1 MIFLTGGRRSVALV
15 GEGVLGATGE
25 VGVIVMGADVTGADV
40 TGADVTGEDVT
51 DTGAPVAVD
60 VNAKHD

>member
-1 MIFLTGGRRSVALV
+1 MSKYKIDIIFDTHDLSYGRKKVGCLGRRRSTWSYR
-15 GEGVLGATGE
+15 G

-40 TGADVTGEDVT
+40 TGA
-51 DTGAPVAVD
+51 PVAVD

>member
-1 MIFLTGGRRSVALV
+1 
-15 GEGVLGATGE
+15 
-25 VGVIVMGADVTGADV
+25 MGAEVTGADV

>member
-1 MIFLTGGRRSVALV
+1 MV

-25 VGVIVMGADVTGADV
+25 VGVIVTGADV

>member
-1 MIFLTGGRRSVALV
+1 MV
-15 GEGVLGATGE
+15 GEGVLGATGG

-40 TGADVTGEDVT
+40 TGA
-51 DTGAPVAVD
+51 PVAVE

>member
-1 MIFLTGGRRSVALV
+1 MV